1 MRIEG
6 GIHGLAGLPSC
17 GRIKGTLGSAAVCAD
32 IPHFYVRKSGM
43 PNIIGVLA
51 GLVSHGG

>member
-1 MRIEG
+1 V
-6 GIHGLAGLPSC
+6 PP
-17 GRIKGTLGSAAVCAD
+17 TLVVRPAANED